1 MNVLKEGDNIMRM
14 SARTVCLRRM
24 IRAALFLLCI
34 ICAFTGCNP
43 GKKPDGNE
51 PLNSGVPGTETTPG
65 GTDNESGGPIILS
78 ESAQAYREMFD
89 LLKLPVAEN
98 ADQDGIR
105 TAVDIDRSMGEEA
118 YKIDVAGGE
127 LKITASGDTGIF
139 RALSR
144 IYTLYED
151 GALPEVHLDEA
162 PDTGLRGV
170 IEGFYGVAWT
180 HQFRLDLMEFMGRSR
195 LNTYIYAPKDDAKHR
210 AKWRVLYTQEEL
222 AKLQELVDAA
232 IRYKVKF
239 VYAIS
244 PGLDIN
250 LGGKYETDLEKLF
263 KKCESVYDLGVRNFA
278 LLLDDIPTLDAEGH
292 AKLLND
298 FQTRFVETHEG
309 TEDLI
314 AITPEFCEAM
324 VTSKYTDKIAP
335 LLNEKII
342 IMWTGNGVVPP
353 SIKSKDLENITGKLG
368 RKMFIWWNY
377 PVNDTMTSNLFLGPC
392 ENLGDTLSDSIVG
405 LVSNPMNQGYASMAP
420 LFTISEFL
428 WDMKGYDADAS
439 LERAAKFLYPG
450 CSEEFLV
457 FADLMRAS
465 SINANQSSLKI
476 KKDIRTYR
484 NGSADPEKLELLISE
499 MDNISASLK
508 TLRDKADSRFVAEA
522 DPWITKCEAYADI
535 CAGLFRLEKQAKEE
549 ESTGASDKDSAQKLG
564 DSIMAAMARIR
575 GNTFIVSPDALTPVV
590 NKAKGRVEELLS
602 KYGIQIT
609 YDPEP
614 ITNMNPYQDYTLDKI
629 IDGDDST
636 YFWTAGAFSQAPDGK
651 GYIGLDLGRVV
662 DVKKIHITTGLDGRD
677 AVITA
682 VVECSTDGKNWTTL
696 ASGKLGDNIVLEPE
710 GVSAQYVRIRGGN
723 SSESN
728 WVILR
733 TFEVET
739 A

>member
-1 MNVLKEGDNIMRM
+1 MRSSMNNRI
-14 SARTVCLRRM
+14 
-24 IRAALFLLCI
+24 IRKILAAAALLLCAA
-34 ICAFTGCNP
+34 CAFSGCA
-43 GKKPDGNE
+43 GQKEHGNE
-51 PLNSGVPGTETTPG
+51 TPLKTNEPGHSPAPG
-65 GTDNESGGPIILS
+65 QAEERGAVVLS
-78 ESAQAYREMFD
+78 ESAEAYRELFGILD
-89 LLKLPVAEN
+89 VPVAE
-98 ADQDGIR
+98 DGKSGIN
-105 TAVDIDRSMGEEA
+105 TVVELDPAMAEEA
-118 YKIDVAGGE
+118 YKIDVDGSE
-127 LKITASGDTGIF
+127 LKITASGDTGVF
-139 RALSR
+139 RAISHL
-144 IYTLYED
+144 YTLFD
-151 GALPEVHLDEA
+151 GGTLPDVHLEEA
-162 PDTGLRGV
+162 PDTELRGV

-180 HQFRLDLMEFMGRSR
+180 HQYRLDLMKFMGHAR
-195 LNTYIYAPKDDAKHR
+195 LNTYIYAPKDDEKHR
-210 AKWRVLYTQEEL
+210 AKWRILYTSEEL
-222 AKLQELVDAA
+222 AKLQEIVDAA
-232 IRYKVKF
+232 IENRVKF

-250 LGGKYETDLEKLF
+250 LGSKYETDLEKLF
-263 KKCESVYDLGVRNFA
+263 KKCESVYELGVRNFA

-324 VTSKYTDKIAP
+324 LTAKYTDKFAP

-342 IMWTGNGVVPP
+342 MMWTGNSVIPP
-353 SIKSKDLENITGKLG
+353 SIKSNDLANITGKFG

-439 LERAAKFLYPG
+439 LERAAKLLYPG

-457 FADLMRAS
+457 FADLMSAS
-465 SINANQSSLKI
+465 SINTNQSSLRI
-476 KKDIRTYR
+476 KKDIRSYR
-484 NGSADPEKLELLISE
+484 NGTADVEKLELLISE

-508 TLRDKADSRFVAEA
+508 TLRNKADSRFVAEA
-522 DPWITKCEAYADI
+522 DRWITKCEAYADI
-535 CAGLFRLEKQAKEE
+535 CAALFRLEKQVMEE
-549 ESTGASDKDSAQKLG
+549 ETSGASDTEAAKKLG
-564 DSIMAAMARIR
+564 DEITAALGKIS
-575 GNTFIVSPDALTPVV
+575 GNGAIVSPDALTPVV
-590 NKAKGRVEELLS
+590 NKAKKRTLELLS
-602 KYGIQIT
+602 KYGVEPVFE
-609 YDPEP
+609 PEP
-614 ITNMNPYQDYTLDKI
+614 ITNMNTYQDYTLDKI

-651 GYIGLDLGRVV
+651 GYIGLDLGRVAPI
-662 DVKKIHITTGLDGRD
+662 KKIHITTGLNGRD

-682 VVECSTDGKNWTTL
+682 VVEYSTDGKSWTKL

-723 SSESN
+723 SAESN